1 MSLPPGKGNERR
13 RRPGPR
19 SRILVGVRERP
30 SLRSTFVTAALAAL
44 LAAPGAAADKA
55 PPERPADWAQP
66 VTLDGVGNLHR
77 ITPLLYRSEQP
88 TKAGMANLEKFGV
101 KTVIDLRAF
110 HSDKRALAGTKL
122 KTVDLDIKTWRI
134 KDDDV
139 VRVLRTVRRKEDGPF
154 LIHCK
159 HGADRTGVMSAMY
172 RIVEQGWTKEAALR
186 ELREGGY
193 GYHSVWKNIVR
204 YVEKVDVEAV
214 RRRVEAP

>member
-1 MSLPPGKGNERR
+1 MRE
-13 RRPGPR
+13 GP
-19 SRILVGVRERP
+19 
-30 SLRSTFVTAALAAL
+30 AARNASAAAL
-44 LAAPGAAADKA
+44 LAVLLAAPAAAAEKVPA
-55 PPERPADWAQP
+55 ERPPEWAQP
-66 VTLDGVGNLHR
+66 VALAGVGNLHR
-77 ITPLLYRSEQP
+77 VTPLLYRSEQP
-88 TKAGMANLEKFGV
+88 TKAGMANLEAFGV

-110 HSDKRALAGTKL
+110 HSDKKALAGTKL
-122 KTVDLDIKTWRI
+122 KSVDLDIKTWRI

-139 VRVLRTVRRKEDGPF
+139 VRVLRAVRRKEDGPF

-172 RIVEQGWTKEAALR
+172 RLVEEGWSKEAALK

-204 YVEKVDVEAV
+204 YVEKVDVAAL